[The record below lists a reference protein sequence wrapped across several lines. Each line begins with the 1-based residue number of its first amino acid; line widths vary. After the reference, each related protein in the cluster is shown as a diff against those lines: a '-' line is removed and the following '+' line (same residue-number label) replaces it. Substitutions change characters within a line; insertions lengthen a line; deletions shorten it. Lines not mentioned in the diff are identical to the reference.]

1 MKKNSVL
8 RKVLTI
14 SLAAAMMA
22 GTGFTAVNSYVGM
35 NVSVNAAETYAANSD
50 ELPFIPIAIRN
61 QSTISAKE
69 IVLGQTVT
77 VNAKASKNNCT
88 YAVYY
93 KQKAQSE
100 WTTKQRFG
108 TNDTVTIKPAK
119 ATDYD
124 VCVKVKD
131 STGKIIKKYFEVKV
145 NEKLANTSTLSSE
158 NIVLGQKITAHGTAT
173 GGIGKYQ
180 YQVFYKQ
187 TAQSSWTKAQDF
199 SENADVVFKPAKVT
213 DYDVCVKVKDDTG
226 KIEQKYF
233 IVKVGEKLNN
243 TSPIPAVTIRQGA
256 SVTLKGSATG
266 GAGNYTYAVYYKQKA
281 QSKWTTKQN
290 FDENAIVSV
299 KPAQATD
306 YDICIKVKDTD
317 GTISK
322 KYFTVTVN

>member
-187 TAQSSWTKAQDF
+187 TAQSSWTKAQD
-199 SENADVVFKPAKVT
+199 
-213 DYDVCVKVKDDTG
+213 VKVKDDTG

-243 TSPIPAVTIRQGA
+243 TSTISAVTIRQGA